1 MHREQKGYKSKG
13 AELPQ
18 SYDTSY
24 INTSV
29 DPQAMVA
36 GIKERPNVRICLYGV
51 AGTGK
56 SAYAKFVASKLGCE
70 IIIKKVSE
78 LFGMYV
84 GQTEKT

>member
-1 MHREQKGYKSKG
+1 
-13 AELPQ
+13 
-18 SYDTSY
+18 
-24 INTSV
+24 
-29 DPQAMVA
+29 MVA
-36 GIKERPNVRICLYGV
+36 EIKERPNARICLYGV

-78 LFGMYV
+78 LLGMYV